1 MSPLAQRGRILFLIL
16 ATLIIFDGVSRFVR
30 PLIFTDAHFTFRESV
45 LVPAVIIFIIV
56 SLWQLE
62 PRHRRFRP
70 YVFLIYGGGCLFQYA
85 RLMYRM
91 ALATPPEE
99 ADRFAERALAIFGLP
114 VLEAVFFIVAS
125 MMLVFSP
132 SLKDFFEYQ
141 TLHAT
146 NPWTNLGNWVLG
158 LIKGDGLTP
167 EGRKFW
173 HDFENRTR
181 YPVLTRAILDSLD
194 DQDLFD
200 AIHDYVD
207 LKVEKDYGNE
217 FAIVS
222 SMPRGFQ
229 AVYSI
234 WGLKAEVDNGGFY
247 QFFYNKN
254 VDWAFMALEG
264 YKLFGEDKLAAI
276 TARAIELY
284 LQEESEQRKYQ
295 SDNPLEMIEK
305 FVEGRKASTL
315 PELDKL
321 FYECDGCDGAEYI
334 RAHIDEFVAD

>member
-1 MSPLAQRGRILFLIL
+1 M
-16 ATLIIFDGVSRFVR
+16 IFKG
-30 PLIFTDAHFTFRESV
+30 AHFTFVESV
-45 LVPAVIIFIIV
+45 LIPALAIFIIV

-70 YVFLIYGGGCLFQYA
+70 YFFLIYGAGCLFQYA
-85 RLMYRM
+85 SLIHRA
-91 ALATPPEE
+91 ALATPPEK
-99 ADRFAERALAIFGLP
+99 ADRFAERALAIFGLSA
-114 VLEAVFFIVAS
+114 LEAILFVVAGL
-125 MMLVFSP
+125 MLAFSP
-132 SLKDFFEYQ
+132 SLKAFFEYQ

-146 NPWTNLGNWVLG
+146 NPWTNLGTWILG
-158 LIKGDGLTP
+158 LVKGDGLTP

-181 YPVLTRAILDSLD
+181 YPVLTRGILDSLD
-194 DQDLFD
+194 DQDLFN
-200 AIHDYVD
+200 AIHDYVS

-222 SMPRGFQ
+222 SLPRGFQ

-234 WGLKAEVDNGGFY
+234 WCLKAEVDNGGFY
-247 QFFYNKN
+247 QFFYNKR

-264 YKLFGEDKLAAI
+264 YKLFGEDKLAGL

-284 LQEESEQRKYQ
+284 LQEEPEQRKFQ
-295 SDNPLEMIEK
+295 TDNPLGMLEK
-305 FVEGRKASTL
+305 FVEGRKLSTL

-321 FYECDGCDGAEYI
+321 FYQCEGCDGAEYI